1 MSATQFIFMVLAA
14 VIVMGSVMA
23 VTCRKLLHSAVY
35 LLFVLLGTAGLYFE
49 LNYHF
54 LAVVQISVYIGGIL
68 VLLVFSV
75 FLTQNV
81 GEKMKNESLWKRFV
95 MALVAVC
102 GVTMVGGLLLN
113 EDLMLAAQGNVSELD
128 MAVIGN
134 ALLGAGKNQYI
145 LPFEIVSVLL
155 LACIIG
161 GVLVAMKGRD
171 EEDGKETEK

>member
-1 MSATQFIFMVLAA
+1 MSATQFIFIILAA
-14 VIVMGSVMA
+14 VIVAGSVMT
-23 VTCRKLLHSAVY
+23 VTCKKLLHSAVY

-75 FLTQNV
+75 FLTQSV
-81 GEKMKNESLWKRFV
+81 GEKMEHGAFWKRCV
-95 MALVAVC
+95 MALVSLS
-102 GVTMVGGLLLN
+102 GVALIGGLLLN
-113 EDLMLAAQGNVSELD
+113 EDLMLAAQNDVTEMD
-128 MAVIGN
+128 MSVIGN

-161 GVLVAMKGRD
+161 GILIATKGKE
-171 EEDGKETEK
+171 EED